1 MSQQKSFAVIGLG
14 RFGFNIAKGLGE
26 QGMSVL
32 AIDNSEE
39 KIRDINEYVD
49 QAIECNSSDLKALKE
64 AGVGNVD
71 VAVISIG
78 EDIEASIMTVMS
90 VKELGVESIIA
101 KAITPMHGQIL
112 TKIGANRVVYPEKE
126 VAMKLVKNLCD
137 HMHYETIDLSNTMK
151 IVKLTIPERFV
162 GKTIKDAGFEE
173 DYNVKLI
180 AYKNQGTWQ
189 TTVDPLTPT
198 HKNDVLVI
206 LGNVLEIEKLSRT
219 L

>member
-1 MSQQKSFAVIGLG
+1 MKSDKSFAVIGLG
-14 RFGFNIAKGLGE
+14 RFGFHIAKGLSE
-26 QGMSVL
+26 QGMSVI
-32 AIDNSEE
+32 AVDNDEE
-39 KIRDINEYVD
+39 KIRDINEYVE

-64 AGVGNVD
+64 AGLGNVD
-71 VAVISIG
+71 VVVISIG
-78 EDIEASIMTVMS
+78 EDIESSIMTVMS
-90 VKELGVESIIA
+90 CKELGVETIIA

-126 VAMKLVKNLCD
+126 VAMKLVRNLCD

-162 GKTIKDAGFEE
+162 GRTIKEIGFGEH
-173 DYNVKLI
+173 YNVKLI
-180 AYKNQGTWQ
+180 AYKNQGLWQ
-189 TTVDPLTPT
+189 TTVEVETTT

-206 LGNVLEIEKLSRT
+206 LGNVQEIEKLSRT